1 MIQGSV
7 AYPAVCDHQRAQAL
21 AFDCPELWQ
30 LTGSLPWHIRIH
42 SGTIKLTAHVDRF
55 DFAASE
61 RCFSSSY
68 FDLNISLANPTK
80 FSPEDPL
87 DPS

>member
-42 SGTIKLTAHVDRF
+42 SGTIKLTAHVD
-55 DFAASE
+55 AS
-61 RCFSSSY
+61 Y
-68 FDLNISLANPTK
+68 
-80 FSPEDPL
+80 
-87 DPS
+87 